1 MDLSGLWE
9 FKLGDYET
17 PGDNCERLAGGE
29 RIAVPASYN
38 DQKDDPAYKNHY
50 GWAWYEREVTVP
62 AFFKGQRLFLR
73 FDAVTHRARIYI
85 NGTFVMEHKGGF
97 LPFELELT
105 ELVVPGETLLL
116 TVAADNRIS
125 HSTLPVGNEGGTAFF
140 GSDNPGVPSVEA
152 AKVWRKQGNLPNF
165 DFFNYAGIN
174 RPVRLYT
181 TPVSRICGLTLI
193 PDIDDTDG
201 ILQYEAE
208 TEGEGAVHVEIFDVE
223 GNKVA
228 EAEGASGTIT
238 IPDAR
243 LWWPWPGTP

>member
-1 MDLSGLWE
+1 MSHVLHL
-9 FKLGDYET
+9 
-17 PGDNCERLAGGE
+17 
-29 RIAVPASYN
+29 I
-38 DQKDDPAYKNHY
+38 
-50 GWAWYEREVTVP
+50 
-62 AFFKGQRLFLR
+62 
-73 FDAVTHRARIYI
+73 
-85 NGTFVMEHKGGF
+85 
-97 LPFELELT
+97 
-105 ELVVPGETLLL
+105 LLKM
-116 TVAADNRIS
+116 VFC
-125 HSTLPVGNEGGTAFF
+125 AFF

-228 EAEGASGTIT
+228 
-238 IPDAR
+238 
-243 LWWPWPGTP
+243 

>member
-1 MDLSGLWE
+1 MKAEPL
-9 FKLGDYET
+9 
-17 PGDNCERLAGGE
+17 
-29 RIAVPASYN
+29 
-38 DQKDDPAYKNHY
+38 
-50 GWAWYEREVTVP
+50 
-62 AFFKGQRLFLR
+62 
-73 FDAVTHRARIYI
+73 
-85 NGTFVMEHKGGF
+85 
-97 LPFELELT
+97 
-105 ELVVPGETLLL
+105 
-116 TVAADNRIS
+116 
-125 HSTLPVGNEGGTAFF
+125 FF

-193 PDIDDTDG
+193 PDIDGTDG
-201 ILQYEAE
+201 ILRYEAE

-223 GNKVA
+223 GNKAA

-243 LWWPWPGTP
+243 LWWPWPGTPYLYRAVFTFGEDIYEETFGIRTVKVEGTQFLISRTLVVIFCHQEVNSPTDLTGAAGCMGYGNVIVFDKAEGSVGGTVLCY